1 MSLEDPDKAWLRIEE
16 EIKNNGG
23 KIKAPAKKTWTNPLQ
38 EKYQELTEQWKN
50 EYPKAE
56 PYNVEYNRL
65 MDSIRAFERVF
76 EIMKWDRRP

>member
-38 EKYQELTEQWKN
+38 EKYQELCRK
-50 EYPKAE
+50 
-56 PYNVEYNRL
+56 
-65 MDSIRAFERVF
+65 IRSLIYLQPQLNSPAYWR
-76 EIMKWDRRP
+76 KWLR